1 MWVLLIPVVA
11 LLLAL
16 LWGALHGSPRRTR
29 EAMLTIEG
37 YRRMVAALERPGGE
51 RDAASP
57 GRAGAIIPATRAGA
71 DDPVQDEPPA
81 RDPDAD
87 SAAGERGA
95 HLGDGHLSDGH
106 EVPAAVETPADG

>member
-16 LWGALHGSPRRTR
+16 LWGALRGSPRRTR

-71 DDPVQDEPPA
+71 DDPGRDEPPA
-81 RDPDAD
+81 RDPDPDD
-87 SAAGERGA
+87 SASGERGA
-95 HLGDGHLSDGH
+95 HPSDGP